1 MASEGLIG
9 QGVGIYLITW
19 ERAMIGGFPRLVRG
33 GSGRR
38 LYSFQ
43 VKNVSGFLSLS
54 LIFRFLSTLNVLMLK
69 EISARSPI
77 N

>member
-1 MASEGLIG
+1 MTSEGLIG
-9 QGVGIYLITW
+9 QGVGIRLITW
-19 ERAMIGGFPRLVRG
+19 ERAINGFPRPVRG

-54 LIFRFLSTLNVLMLK
+54 LYLSF
-69 EISARSPI
+69 PI
-77 N
+77 HLECADA